1 MGQGPSRQLEDERS
15 VIHELRLELQAA
27 HERERQLR
35 AQLEESRTSR
45 WRLEIRLEGRARQLE
60 RLLEIHEHKITA
72 LESSNSW
79 RITRPVRALTT
90 WLIQTRPKAQ
100 KLLKAVRPGGS
111 VERAAILRRLLG
123 RQASG
128 PDSGSSIATEYAD
141 WYANYQTLSSE
152 DIALIQAHV
161 NQQAFRLVHVM
172 WALPA
177 ANAVAVRAA
186 VDSLRAQLLPTW
198 TADLLLS
205 ADATTSSDEWAQIPL
220 DHRVRFVQDVA
231 EFRRV
236 PEDVAVVV
244 IDRPGRLAPHSLYLL
259 LEAERRFVGT
269 SVVLADEDEVDAGGK
284 YQRPRMVGKY
294 SPELPTTGSLALFS
308 PRLSSASHPPIDA
321 FRHGLRATV
330 HARALQEDGVPA
342 HVPFVAFHAARS
354 PRLEGAEDHA
364 ILAGGKAEVPFISII
379 IPTRDRFELIEP
391 CISSILEKTDY
402 PRPRYEIVV
411 VDNGSTESDLLDYL
425 DRLAESR
432 EIRLLKDPRRFNY
445 ARLNN
450 LAVAVT
456 SGELLAFVNNDVVV
470 HDPAWLRRLAF
481 HAIKPTVGAVG
492 AKLLYPDMTVQH
504 GGVVLGVQGVA
515 AHAHHNLA
523 ADAPGYLGLS
533 NTTHAIS
540 AVTGACLMMRRKLFD
555 DLGGFN
561 EDLAV
566 AFNDTLLC
574 MDALATGA
582 RNVYVHQPALI
593 HFESKSRGLDDTDAK
608 KALFRR
614 EARYARSRYRDL
626 FKSDPYY
633 SDNLSFERTYQLAY
647 PPRTFKPWHAFRRES
662 SGCMR
667 ILILSITH
675 QIGHGV
681 AVVVDIHARHLASL
695 GHDVILGGPFSASG
709 FAYPGCRRAYLE
721 SPQQAAIYAVQH
733 GVDCVIMHTP
743 PYFSTMRWL
752 GTQIKTLAYD
762 HGEPPPELFPDAE
775 ARNAELDEK
784 AFCLEMADALYANS
798 EATRD
803 ESGHDN
809 MGVIPLGNT
818 HLAQWDCSM
827 VERRAQVRA
836 RLGFD
841 DGTIVVLN
849 VCRFHAAERYYKGID
864 EYCAVRDRLL
874 NEFADVGE
882 RFVFALVGK
891 GTAKDVQEME
901 QRGLRVFANVTDVE
915 MLDMYCCA
923 DVYANFSRWEGYNL
937 GIGQAL
943 AMGLGVVASDIPV
956 HRTFPIFT
964 ASETSLQAA
973 KIVELG
979 LNPPQP
985 RQANATPW
993 EGPLAMLETAVNQ
1006 LCFGRAAAP

>member
-1 MGQGPSRQLEDERS
+1 MDDGQR
-15 VIHELRLELQAA
+15 VIHDLRQELETASATQQ
-27 HERERQLR
+27 QLR
-35 AQLEESRTSR
+35 AQLEELRTSR

-60 RLLEIHEHKITA
+60 RLLEIQEHKITA

-79 RITRPVRALTT
+79 RITRPMRAVTT
-90 WLIQTRPKAQ
+90 WLIRSRPKAK
-100 KLLKAVRPGGS
+100 KLLNALRPSGS
-111 VERAAILRRLLG
+111 VERAAILRRVLG
-123 RQASG
+123 RKAAG
-128 PDSGSSIATEYAD
+128 VNSGSSISTDYAE
-141 WYANYQTLSSE
+141 WYGNYQTLSAE

-161 NQQAFRLVHVM
+161 NQQAFSPVHVM

-177 ANAVAVRAA
+177 ANAVAVHAA
-186 VDSLRAQLLPTW
+186 VDSLRAQLLPNW

-205 ADATTSSDEWAQIPL
+205 PDVTTSGDVSAQVSA
-220 DHRVRFVQDVA
+220 DHRVRAIREVA

-236 PEDVAVVV
+236 PDDVAVVV
-244 IDRPGRLAPHSLYLL
+244 IDRPGRLEPHSLYLL
-259 LEAERRFVGT
+259 MEAERRLDGS
-269 SVVLADEDEVDAGGK
+269 SVVLADEDELDAEDN
-284 YQRPRMVGKY
+284 YQHPRMVGRY
-294 SPELPTTGSLALFS
+294 SPELPTTGSVALFS
-308 PRLSSASHPPIDA
+308 PRFRSATHPPVDA
-321 FRHGLRATV
+321 FRRGLRTMV
-330 HARALQEDGVPA
+330 HARASQEAAVPA
-342 HVPFVAFHAARS
+342 HVPFVIFHAAQS

-364 ILAGGKAEVPFISII
+364 MLAGGKAEVPFISII
-379 IPTRDRFELIEP
+379 IPTRDRFELMEP

-402 PRPRYEIVV
+402 PRTRYEIVV
-411 VDNGSTESDLLDYL
+411 VDNGSTESDLLHYL
-425 DRLAESR
+425 DQLAKDR
-432 EIRLLKDPRRFNY
+432 EIRLLKDPRSFNY

-450 LAVAVT
+450 LAVAAT
-456 SGELLAFVNNDVVV
+456 NGELLAFVNNDVVV

-481 HAIKPTVGAVG
+481 HAMKPTVGAVG

-540 AVTGACLMMRRKLFD
+540 AVTGACLMIRRRLFD

-574 MDALATGA
+574 MDALASGA

-647 PPRTFKPWHAFRRES
+647 PPRTFKPWHAFRRQS
-662 SGCMR
+662 SGRMR
-667 ILILSITH
+667 VLILSITH

-695 GHDVILGGPFSASG
+695 GHDVILGGPFSASD
-709 FAYPGCRRAYLE
+709 FAYPGCRRAILD

-743 PYFSTMRWL
+743 PYYSTMRWL

-818 HLAQWDCSM
+818 HLAQWDGSM
-827 VERRAQVRA
+827 VERRAAVRT

-841 DGTIVVLN
+841 DSTIVVLN

-874 NEFADVGE
+874 NEFHEIGE
-882 RFVFALVGK
+882 RFVFVLVGK

-901 QRGLRVFANVTDVE
+901 QRGLRVFANVTDVQ

-985 RQANATPW
+985 RQAAATPW
-993 EGPLAMLETAVNQ
+993 EHPLEMLEHAVNQ
-1006 LCFGRAAAP
+1006 LCFGSTAA